1 MGMAFMRSFSR
12 THGKLQTRRDRQ
24 TDRNGEGEINKE
36 KTVNNNNNTKKE
48 D

>member
-1 MGMAFMRSFSR
+1 MGRAFMRSFSR

-36 KTVNNNNNTKKE
+36 KTVNSNNNTKKE